1 MQQGSQ
7 PCKPAHT
14 YNTYKQKWDRK
25 ALSKNNIRML
35 FHGKTEQSFNTMVS
49 DVVKFGLEV
58 RSQKEITETNRYNEP
73 DITAAL

>member
-1 MQQGSQ
+1 
-7 PCKPAHT
+7 
-14 YNTYKQKWDRK
+14 
-25 ALSKNNIRML
+25 ML
-35 FHGKTEQSFNTMVS
+35 FHSKTEQSFNTMVS